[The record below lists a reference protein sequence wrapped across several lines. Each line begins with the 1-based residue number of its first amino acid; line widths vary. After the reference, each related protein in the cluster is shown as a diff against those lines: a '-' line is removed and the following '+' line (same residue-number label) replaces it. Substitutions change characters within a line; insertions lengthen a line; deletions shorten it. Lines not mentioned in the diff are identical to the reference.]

1 MTPPAKLLE
10 AYTARNPR
18 YVLLQPEDMSKED
31 WQFITEAI
39 DFAARACEQVLSTS
53 AGPPN

>member
-10 AYTARNPR
+10 AYTARNPQ
-18 YVLLQPEDMSKED
+18 YVLLQPQDMPKED
-31 WQFITEAI
+31 WRFITEAI
-39 DFAARACEQVLSTS
+39 DFATRTCEQVLSMP